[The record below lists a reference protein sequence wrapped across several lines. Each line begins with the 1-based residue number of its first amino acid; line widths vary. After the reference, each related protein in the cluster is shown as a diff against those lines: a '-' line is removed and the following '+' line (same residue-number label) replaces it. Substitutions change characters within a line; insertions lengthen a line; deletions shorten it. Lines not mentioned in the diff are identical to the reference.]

1 MYANT
6 HSGICKYTCIY
17 ITAEKYLTE
26 KYSATF
32 YVCGSTKFLVNWL
45 LIVDDYQ
52 SVIGTSEIY
61 SYNKENEEQTL
72 QILSAIAANY
82 ANYKTL
88 LITCTKIYML
98 ETNSLVYGEFMY
110 VLILKY
116 LLEANIDYLTYIDY
130 WNFN

>member
-1 MYANT
+1 MY
-6 HSGICKYTCIY
+6 IY
-17 ITAEKYLTE
+17 YAEKYLTE